1 MFVREPLHR
10 MVSAYKNKFLQIP
23 GYTKDIRKEIVK
35 EFRPENYDPDGKNFV
50 GFPDFIQYFSD
61 NKTRNQHWR
70 QYEKICHPCVI
81 DYDFIGHYETLKEDA
96 PLLLKIA
103 GIKESAKFPPIH
115 KSTSTAQVVN
125 YYSKV
130 PVDVIK
136 RIGELYRSDFEMFGY
151 EYLGPIKKLLN
162 QRETDQVN
170 FVQKY

>member
-23 GYTKDIRKEIVK
+23 GYTNDIRREIVK
-35 EFRPENYDPDGKNFV
+35 EFRPESYDPDGKNFV
-50 GFPDFIQYFSD
+50 SFPEFIQYFSD

-70 QYEKICHPCVI
+70 QYDKICHPCVI

-96 PLLLKIA
+96 PLLLKMA
-103 GIKESAKFPPIH
+103 GIKDSAKFPPIH

-125 YYSKV
+125 YYSNV
-130 PVDVIK
+130 SVDVIK

-151 EYLGPIKKLLN
+151 EYLGPIKQLLN
-162 QRETDQVN
+162 VDW
-170 FVQKY
+170 QKLNGLC

>member
-1 MFVREPLHR
+1 M
-10 MVSAYKNKFLQIP
+10 
-23 GYTKDIRKEIVK
+23 
-35 EFRPENYDPDGKNFV
+35 
-50 GFPDFIQYFSD
+50 
-61 NKTRNQHWR
+61 
-70 QYEKICHPCVI
+70 
-81 DYDFIGHYETLKEDA
+81 KEDA
-96 PLLLKIA
+96 PLLLKMA

-162 QRETDQVN
+162 QRETD
-170 FVQKY
+170 